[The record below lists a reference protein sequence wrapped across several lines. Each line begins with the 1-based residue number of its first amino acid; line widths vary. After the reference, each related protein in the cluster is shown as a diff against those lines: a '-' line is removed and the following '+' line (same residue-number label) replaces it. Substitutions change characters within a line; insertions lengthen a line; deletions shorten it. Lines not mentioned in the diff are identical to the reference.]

1 MPQLVAGPFTT
12 SVLALAGDS
21 ANVDVRIEFTRV
33 FGDTIS
39 LSSEL
44 RQFIAVTQNTEFRV
58 YFSQDGGV
66 TFFNRGTI
74 DLLLPGISY
83 VGMIQAI
90 GQIMRFQFTA
100 TVPATTVYS
109 RFAIR

>member
-1 MPQLVAGPFTT
+1 MPQLVTGPFST

-44 RQFIAVTQNTEFRV
+44 RTFIAVTAITELRV
-58 YFSQDGGV
+58 FFSQDGGV
-66 TFFNRGTI
+66 TYFNRGTI
-74 DLLLPGISY
+74 DQLFPGISY
-83 VGMIQAI
+83 VGTLQAI